1 LPQAQQHGQ
10 QQQSQQGQPQG
21 QQQQMTPQE
30 AQMKAQQTQNQAA
43 MMMQQRMSMKG
54 TSILAL
60 LTFAEH
66 LSNFSVRRNLSQHA
80 SAGERLC

>member
-1 LPQAQQHGQ
+1 
-10 QQQSQQGQPQG
+10 
-21 QQQQMTPQE
+21 
-30 AQMKAQQTQNQAA
+30 MKAQQTQNQAA

-66 LSNFSVRRNLSQHA
+66 LSNFSVRRNLSQYA
-80 SAGERLC
+80 SAG